1 MELGEEKSI
10 YYFNEEGQKNT
21 NKVLELV
28 LKKAQELAINK
39 IIIFTSNGDT
49 AFELRRFNKEIEII
63 AVSFPYKQ
71 EFNVKDKNGKN
82 KKVIPETSKKKV
94 REKLF
99 ENNIELVQGTMPF
112 NEIIIPG
119 TKEIKKSTI
128 VHTLSLISRGLS
140 FCVQSVLMATDAG
153 VVEKGEDVIAM
164 SADTAVVVNSANS
177 QWLFHP
183 VKGLQIKEIICKAH
197 KISPENKKEQGE

>member
-71 EFNVKDKNGKN
+71 EFNVKDKNGEN

-99 ENNIELVQGTMPF
+99 DNNIELVQGTMPF

-119 TKEIKKSTI
+119 TREIKKI
-128 VHTLSLISRGLS
+128 NNCKY
-140 FCVQSVLMATDAG
+140 F
-153 VVEKGEDVIAM
+153 
-164 SADTAVVVNSANS
+164 
-177 QWLFHP
+177 
-183 VKGLQIKEIICKAH
+183 IID
-197 KISPENKKEQGE
+197 I

>member
-1 MELGEEKSI
+1 MELGEEKNI

-28 LKKAQELAINK
+28 LKKAQELTINK

-49 AFELRRFNKEIEII
+49 AFELRKLNEEIEII

-71 EFNVKDKNGKN
+71 EFNVKDKNGEN
-82 KKVIPETSKKKV
+82 KKVIPETSKRKV
-94 REKLF
+94 RKKLF
-99 ENNIELVQGTMPF
+99 DNNIELVQGTMPF